1 MVVTEPGDGIWLPS
15 RPKLL
20 LNKLKLGLDTERMF
34 VYNIVEQMSY
44 CTLPFGREK
53 EAKAMAKELS
63 KRQQRILEFI
73 RAFIDENQ
81 FPPTIR
87 EIGQSVGI
95 SSTSVVKYNLDVLER
110 ESWIKRNPDIS
121 RGIRLL
127 EEAVGHVADLIQV
140 PLLGR
145 IAAGEPIPV
154 PEADAPPFGYENSIE
169 LTRDI
174 VKDEKGIY
182 ALEVRGDSMVDA
194 LIHDGDIVLMRQQE
208 RVENGELAAVWLQDQ
223 EETTLKRFYLEGRRV
238 RLQPANPTMQPMFY
252 PAEGVRV
259 MGKVVCVIRQLN

>member
-1 MVVTEPGDGIWLPS
+1 
-15 RPKLL
+15 
-20 LNKLKLGLDTERMF
+20 
-34 VYNIVEQMSY
+34 
-44 CTLPFGREK
+44 
-53 EAKAMAKELS
+53 MAKELS
-63 KRQQRILEFI
+63 ERQKRMLDFIQR
-73 RAFIDENQ
+73 FIDENR

-87 EIGQSVGI
+87 EIGENVGI

-110 ESWIKRNPDIS
+110 KSMIERNPDIS
-121 RGIRLL
+121 RGIRLA
-127 EEAVGHVADLIQV
+127 EELAGRVSDLIQV

-154 PEADAPPFGYENSIE
+154 PEADSPPFGYDNTVE

-182 ALEVRGDSMVDA
+182 ALEVRGDSMIDA
-194 LIHDGDIVLMRQQE
+194 LIHDGDIVLMRHQE

-223 EETTLKRFYLEGRRV
+223 EETTLKRFYLEGKRV

-252 PAEGVRV
+252 PASNVRV